1 MLIVRARAR
10 ANPVLR
16 SVLIVLAVLIVL
28 WLAWLTSS
36 MRLGALASVDRWR
49 QITVSPFEGPLPQG
63 AQPSDTALPFEV
75 CLAIARRLVHAA
87 GVRAAAEPHGGTADG
102 WKGLGSLRRNEPG
115 YFVLYMVCYL
125 FEQHRKTT
133 NM

>member
-10 ANPVLR
+10 ANLVLR

-28 WLAWLTSS
+28 SLAWLTGS

-63 AQPSDTALPFEV
+63 AQPSDTVSWASV
-75 CLAIARRLVHAA
+75 
-87 GVRAAAEPHGGTADG
+87 ADG
-102 WKGLGSLRRNEPG
+102 WVARAFAQRALPITQYRNSGSKCSTL
-115 YFVLYMVCYL
+115 
-125 FEQHRKTT
+125 
-133 NM
+133 

>member
-1 MLIVRARAR
+1 VLIVRARAR

-28 WLAWLTSS
+28 WLAWLTGS

-63 AQPSDTALPFEV
+63 AQPSDTVSWASV
-75 CLAIARRLVHAA
+75 
-87 GVRAAAEPHGGTADG
+87 ADG
-102 WKGLGSLRRNEPG
+102 RVARAFGQRAYFTTEASSGSGSRR
-115 YFVLYMVCYL
+115 
-125 FEQHRKTT
+125 
-133 NM
+133 

>member
-1 MLIVRARAR
+1 MLIVRAGAR

-28 WLAWLTSS
+28 WLAWLTGS

-63 AQPSDTALPFEV
+63 AQPSDT
-75 CLAIARRLVHAA
+75 
-87 GVRAAAEPHGGTADG
+87 
-102 WKGLGSLRRNEPG
+102 
-115 YFVLYMVCYL
+115 VL
-125 FEQHRKTT
+125 
-133 NM
+133 

>member
-28 WLAWLTSS
+28 WLAWLSGS

-49 QITVSPFEGPLPQG
+49 QITVSPFEGDNGHKALCPLSRPQNPGIMLDDG
-63 AQPSDTALPFEV
+63 AG
-75 CLAIARRLVHAA
+75 IHA
-87 GVRAAAEPHGGTADG
+87 
-102 WKGLGSLRRNEPG
+102 W
-115 YFVLYMVCYL
+115 YM
-125 FEQHRKTT
+125 Q
-133 NM
+133 

>member
-28 WLAWLTSS
+28 WLAWLTGS

-49 QITVSPFEGPLPQG
+49 QITVS
-63 AQPSDTALPFEV
+63 S
-75 CLAIARRLVHAA
+75 
-87 GVRAAAEPHGGTADG
+87 
-102 WKGLGSLRRNEPG
+102 
-115 YFVLYMVCYL
+115 
-125 FEQHRKTT
+125 
-133 NM
+133 